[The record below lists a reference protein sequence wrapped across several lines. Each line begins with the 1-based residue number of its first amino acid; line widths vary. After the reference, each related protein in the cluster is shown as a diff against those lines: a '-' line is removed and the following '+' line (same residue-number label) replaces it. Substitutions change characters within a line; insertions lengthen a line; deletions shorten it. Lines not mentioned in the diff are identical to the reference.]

1 MPSCELELDFAG
13 SAEGLEVRVAEGLEV
28 EVAEGLEV
36 GVAEGLEV
44 EVAEGLEVEVG
55 TTVVGVVLNPTIA

>member
-13 SAEGLEVRVAEGLEV
+13 SAEGLEVG
-28 EVAEGLEV
+28 VAEGLEV
-36 GVAEGLEV
+36 GVAEGLEEV
-44 EVAEGLEVEVG
+44 GVAEGLEVEVG